1 MDMIN
6 VLSDDVQILG
16 KKFTFNTNFHWNHS
30 KDYIMLFEEG
40 MSPYVYTL
48 LLYLFIIKLIGL
60 VTGNNSCHV
69 ESLSRTESIF
79 DYHLQT
85 GQK

>member
-1 MDMIN
+1 
-6 VLSDDVQILG
+6 
-16 KKFTFNTNFHWNHS
+16 
-30 KDYIMLFEEG
+30 MLFEEG